1 MKKYVSEIFL
11 TADNV
16 KEKSW
21 LELIYAISSFNK
33 LFHTWNFYIKIELN
47 KVHYYVETNCVLP
60 TIINS
65 LSDFLIKKID
75 DEELDFPE
83 EYRNSLPYIIT
94 SKQKCVLDIYDRNE
108 VKHNRKLMWSKIK
121 IFPYKKDNYFSHTHL
136 FFEKSNG
143 KLICKKAFFNIPYL
157 LPSIDFSNRNRFF
170 YSKDASKYLN
180 IQKSL
185 HIFNSNKEKAFLKVD
200 TFPYLAGDNYLSLS
214 NYDFDRHSIIIGA
227 SGTGK
232 SKLISSLITNLNESF
247 SEKYKIVVIDPHASL
262 EDDVGGL
269 DSCRVL
275 DFNTLENSIDLF
287 MNENTNMVAST
298 ELTLELF
305 KNLFQDQYN
314 SKLERVLRHS
324 ISLLLE
330 KNMLNFNTLR
340 RLILDLSFRNKLLES
355 EEVADNVKE
364 FFLNDFNELK
374 NKSYQE
380 AISPILSFIDEMQAL
395 PAFRYQDN
403 IQNLKECIK
412 DNFVTIFSLN
422 QVTLGEKITKTIA
435 GLVMRQMLQLIQSY
449 SFDEHIIF
457 IIDEVAVVESP
468 ILSRFLSEAR
478 KYNLSLILAQQYF
491 NQISKELQ
499 SSIFANVINYYVFRL
514 SKMDASTLSPT
525 LQMEL
530 PANSSY
536 VKTKFVS
543 ELKNREC
550 ILRISSNGEILHA
563 FKAKTMNFTPIPKM
577 VRNQI
582 LNTYPIFAKKELM
595 LNKEEGNM
603 ESKFKFEVSKNI
615 NLKDL
620 MLSQSSSRK
629 KVANNG

>member
-287 MNENTNMVAST
+287 MNEDTNMVAST

-305 KNLFQDQYN
+305 KNLFQNQYN

-457 IIDEVAVVESP
+457 IIDEVSVVESP

>member
-1 MKKYVSEIFL
+1 MKKYISEIFL
-11 TADNV
+11 TTDNV

-21 LELIYAISSFNK
+21 LELIYAISNFNK
-33 LFHTWNFYIKIELN
+33 LFHTWNFYIKIKLN

-75 DEELDFPE
+75 DEELDYPE
-83 EYRNSLPYIIT
+83 EYRNSRPYIIT
-94 SKQKCVLDIYDRNE
+94 SKQKCILDIYDRNE
-108 VKHNRKLMWSKIK
+108 VKHNRKLIWSKIK

-143 KLICKKAFFNIPYL
+143 KVICKKALFNIPYL
-157 LPSIDFSNRNRFF
+157 FPSIDFSNRNRFF

-185 HIFNSNKEKAFLKVD
+185 HIFNRNKENAFLKVD
-200 TFPYLAGDNYLSLS
+200 AFPYLAGDNYLSLS
-214 NYDFDRHSIIIGA
+214 NYDFDRHSMIIGA

-247 SEKYKIVVIDPHASL
+247 NEKYKIVVIDPHASL

-287 MNENTNMVAST
+287 MNEDTNMVAST

-324 ISLLLE
+324 ISLLLA

-355 EEVADNVKE
+355 EEVSDNVKE

-403 IQNLKECIK
+403 IQNLKECIN

-457 IIDEVAVVESP
+457 IIDEVSVIESP

-491 NQISKELQ
+491 NQISQKLQ

-536 VKTKFVS
+536 LKTKFLS

-577 VRNQI
+577 VKNQI
-582 LNTYPIFAKKELM
+582 LNTYPIFAKKELT
-595 LNKEEGNM
+595 LSRKESNI

-629 KVANNG
+629 KVADNG

>member
-287 MNENTNMVAST
+287 MNEDTNMLAST

-305 KNLFQDQYN
+305 KNLFQNQYN

-457 IIDEVAVVESP
+457 IIDEVSVVESP

-582 LNTYPIFAKKELM
+582 LNKYPIFAKKELM

>member
-75 DEELDFPE
+75 DEELDFPK

-287 MNENTNMVAST
+287 MNEDTNMVAST

-324 ISLLLE
+324 ISLLLA

-355 EEVADNVKE
+355 EEVDDNVKE

-435 GLVMRQMLQLIQSY
+435 GLVMRQMLQLIQAY

-457 IIDEVAVVESP
+457 IIDEVSVVESP

-582 LNTYPIFAKKELM
+582 LNTYPIFAKKKLM

>member
-11 TADNV
+11 TTDNV

-21 LELIYAISSFNK
+21 LELIYAISRFNK

-75 DEELDFPE
+75 DEELNFPE
-83 EYRNSLPYIIT
+83 EYNASIPYIIT
-94 SKQKCVLDIYDRNE
+94 SKKKCVLDIYDRNE
-108 VKHNRKLMWSKIK
+108 VKHNRKLVWSKIK
-121 IFPYKKDNYFSHTHL
+121 IFPYKKDNYFSTTHL
-136 FFEKSNG
+136 FFEKANG
-143 KLICKKAFFNIPYL
+143 NVICKKAFFNTPYL
-157 LPSIDFSNRNRFF
+157 FPHIDFSNRNRFF
-170 YSKDASKYLN
+170 YSKEASKYLN

-185 HIFNSNKEKAFLKVD
+185 HIFNRNKENAFLKVD
-200 TFPYLAGDNYLSLS
+200 AFPYLAGDNYLSLS

-232 SKLISSLITNLNESF
+232 SKLISSLITNLNTNSN
-247 SEKYKIVVIDPHASL
+247 EKYKIVVIDPHASL
-262 EDDVGGL
+262 ENDVGGL
-269 DSCRVL
+269 DNCRVL

-287 MNENTNMVAST
+287 INDDTNMVAST

-305 KNLFQDQYN
+305 KNLFKDQYN

-340 RLILDLSFRNKLLES
+340 KLILDLSFRNKLLES
-355 EEVADNVKE
+355 EEVADNVKD

-380 AISPILSFIDEMQAL
+380 AISPILSFIDEMEAL
-395 PAFRYQDN
+395 PAFRYQGN
-403 IQNLKECIK
+403 MQNLKKCIN

-449 SFDEHIIF
+449 SFEEHIIF
-457 IIDEVAVVESP
+457 IIDEVSVVESP

-499 SSIFANVINYYVFRL
+499 SSIFTNVINYYVFRL

-536 VKTKFVS
+536 LKTKFLS

-550 ILRISSNGEILHA
+550 ILRVSSNGEILHA
-563 FKAKTMNFTPIPKM
+563 FKAKTMDFTPIPKM

-582 LNTYPIFAKKELM
+582 LNTYPIFAKKELI
-595 LNKEEGNM
+595 LSKEENRG
-603 ESKFKFEVSKNI
+603 ESKFKFEVNKNI
-615 NLKDL
+615 NLKEL

-629 KVANNG
+629 KVADNG

>member
-262 EDDVGGL
+262 EDDVEGL

-395 PAFRYQDN
+395 PAFRYRDN

-582 LNTYPIFAKKELM
+582 LNTYPIFAKKKLM

-629 KVANNG
+629 KVVNNG

>member
-11 TADNV
+11 TTDNV

-21 LELIYAISSFNK
+21 LELIYAISRFNK

-75 DEELDFPE
+75 DEELNFPE
-83 EYRNSLPYIIT
+83 EYNASIPYIIT
-94 SKQKCVLDIYDRNE
+94 SKKKCVLDIYDRNE
-108 VKHNRKLMWSKIK
+108 VKHNRKLVWSKIK
-121 IFPYKKDNYFSHTHL
+121 IFPYKKDNYFSTTHL
-136 FFEKSNG
+136 FFEKANG
-143 KLICKKAFFNIPYL
+143 NVICKKAFFNTPYL
-157 LPSIDFSNRNRFF
+157 FPHIDFSNRNRFF
-170 YSKDASKYLN
+170 YSKEASKYLN

-185 HIFNSNKEKAFLKVD
+185 HIFNRNKENAFLKVD
-200 TFPYLAGDNYLSLS
+200 AFPYLAGDNYLSLS

-232 SKLISSLITNLNESF
+232 SKLISSLITNLNTNSN
-247 SEKYKIVVIDPHASL
+247 EKYKIVVIDPHASL
-262 EDDVGGL
+262 ENDVGGL
-269 DSCRVL
+269 DNCRVL

-287 MNENTNMVAST
+287 INDDTNMVAST

-305 KNLFQDQYN
+305 KNLFKDQYN

-340 RLILDLSFRNKLLES
+340 KLILDLSFRNKLLES
-355 EEVADNVKE
+355 EEVADNVKD

-380 AISPILSFIDEMQAL
+380 AISPILSFIDEMEAL
-395 PAFRYQDN
+395 PAFRYQGN
-403 IQNLKECIK
+403 MQNLKKCIN

-449 SFDEHIIF
+449 SFEEHIIF
-457 IIDEVAVVESP
+457 IIDEVSVVESP

-536 VKTKFVS
+536 LKTKFLS

-550 ILRISSNGEILHA
+550 ILRVSSNGEILHA
-563 FKAKTMNFTPIPKM
+563 FKAKTMDFTPIPKM

-582 LNTYPIFAKKELM
+582 LNTYPIFAKKELI
-595 LNKEEGNM
+595 LSKEENRG
-603 ESKFKFEVSKNI
+603 ESKFKFEVNKNI
-615 NLKDL
+615 NLKEL

-629 KVANNG
+629 KVADNG

>member
-11 TADNV
+11 TSDNV

-21 LELIYAISSFNK
+21 LELIYAISRFNK

-75 DEELDFPE
+75 DEELNFPE
-83 EYRNSLPYIIT
+83 EYNTSIPYIIT
-94 SKQKCVLDIYDRNE
+94 SKQKRVLDIYDRNE
-108 VKHNRKLMWSKIK
+108 VKHNRKLVWSKIK
-121 IFPYKKDNYFSHTHL
+121 IFPYKKDNYFSTTHL
-136 FFEKSNG
+136 FFEKANG
-143 KLICKKAFFNIPYL
+143 KVICKKAFFNTPYL
-157 LPSIDFSNRNRFF
+157 FPHIDFSNRNRFF
-170 YSKDASKYLN
+170 YSKEASKYLN

-185 HIFNSNKEKAFLKVD
+185 HIFNGNKENAFLKVD
-200 TFPYLAGDNYLSLS
+200 AFPYLAGDNYLSLS

-232 SKLISSLITNLNESF
+232 SKLISSLITNLNTNSN
-247 SEKYKIVVIDPHASL
+247 EKYKIVVIDPHASL
-262 EDDVGGL
+262 ENDVGGL
-269 DSCRVL
+269 DNCRVL

-287 MNENTNMVAST
+287 MNEDTNMVAST

-305 KNLFQDQYN
+305 KNLFKDQYN

-340 RLILDLSFRNKLLES
+340 KLILDLSFRNKLLES
-355 EEVADNVKE
+355 EEVADNVKD

-403 IQNLKECIK
+403 TQNLKECISE
-412 DNFVTIFSLN
+412 NFVTIFSLN
-422 QVTLGEKITKTIA
+422 QVSLGEKITKTIA

-449 SFDEHIIF
+449 SFEEHIIF
-457 IIDEVAVVESP
+457 IIDEVSVVESP

-536 VKTKFVS
+536 LKTKFLS

-550 ILRISSNGEILHA
+550 ILRVSSNGEILHA
-563 FKAKTMNFTPIPKM
+563 FKAKTMDFIPIPKM

-582 LNTYPIFAKKELM
+582 LNTYPIFAKKELI
-595 LNKEEGNM
+595 LKKEENM
-603 ESKFKFEVSKNI
+603 GESKFKFEVNKNI
-615 NLKDL
+615 NLKEL

-629 KVANNG
+629 KVADNG

>member
-1 MKKYVSEIFL
+1 MKKYISEIFL
-11 TADNV
+11 TTDNV

-75 DEELDFPE
+75 EEELNFPE
-83 EYRNSLPYIIT
+83 EYRTSIPYIIT
-94 SKQKCVLDIYDRNE
+94 SNQKCVLDLYDKNE
-108 VKHNRKLMWSKIK
+108 VKYNRKLIWSKIK
-121 IFPYKKDNYFSHTHL
+121 IFPYKKDNYFSTTHL
-136 FFEKSNG
+136 FFEKANG
-143 KLICKKAFFNIPYL
+143 KLICKKAFFNTPYKFQ
-157 LPSIDFSNRNRFF
+157 SIDFSSRNRFF
-170 YSKDASKYLN
+170 YSKEASKYLN

-185 HIFNSNKEKAFLKVD
+185 HIFDDKEEKAFLKVD
-200 TFPYLAGDNYLSLS
+200 AFPYFAGDNYLSLS

-232 SKLISSLITNLNESF
+232 SKLISSLISNLNENF
-247 SEKYKIVVIDPHASL
+247 NEKYKIVVIDPHASL
-262 EDDVGGL
+262 ENDVGGL

-287 MNENTNMVAST
+287 INEDTNMVAST

-340 RLILDLSFRNKLLES
+340 RVILDLSFRNKLIES
-355 EEVADNVKE
+355 EGIQDNVKA

-380 AISPILSFIDEMQAL
+380 AISPILSFIDEMEAL
-395 PAFRYQDN
+395 PAFRYQGN
-403 IQNLKECIK
+403 MQNLKECIN

-435 GLVMRQMLQLIQSY
+435 GLVMRQMMQLIQAY

-457 IIDEVAVVESP
+457 VIDEVSVVESP

-530 PANSSY
+530 PADSSY
-536 VKTKFVS
+536 LKTKFLS

-563 FKAKTMNFTPIPKM
+563 FKAKTMDFIPIPKM

-582 LNTYPIFAKKELM
+582 LNIYPIFAKKELI
-595 LNKEEGNM
+595 LNKEENM
-603 ESKFKFEVSKNI
+603 GESKFKFDVNKNI
-615 NLKDL
+615 NLKEL

>member
-1 MKKYVSEIFL
+1 MKKYISEIFL
-11 TADNV
+11 TTDNV

-21 LELIYAISSFNK
+21 LELIYAISGFNK
-33 LFHTWNFYIKIELN
+33 LFHTWNFYIKIKLN

-65 LSDFLIKKID
+65 LSDFLIKKTD
-75 DEELDFPE
+75 NEELTLPE
-83 EYRNSLPYIIT
+83 EYRSSIPKVIT
-94 SKQKCVLDIYDRNE
+94 ANQKCVLDLYDKNE
-108 VKHNRKLMWSKIK
+108 VKHNRKLIWSKIR
-121 IFPYKKDNYFSHTHL
+121 IFPYKKDNYFSNTHL
-136 FFEKSNG
+136 FFEKANG
-143 KLICKKAFFNIPYL
+143 KIICKKALFNTPYIF
-157 LPSIDFSNRNRFF
+157 PSIDFSNRNRFF
-170 YSKDASKYLN
+170 YSKEASKYLN

-185 HIFNSNKEKAFLKVD
+185 HIFNENKENAFLKVD
-200 TFPYLAGDNYLSLS
+200 AFPYLAGDNYLSLS

-232 SKLISSLITNLNESF
+232 SKLISSLITNLNTNF
-247 SEKYKIVVIDPHASL
+247 NEKYKIVVIDPHAAL
-262 EDDVGGL
+262 ENDVGGL
-269 DSCRVL
+269 DNCRVL

-287 MNENTNMVAST
+287 MNEDTNMVAST

-305 KNLFQDQYN
+305 KNLFKDQYN

-324 ISLLLE
+324 VSLLLE

-340 RLILDLSFRNKLLES
+340 KLILDLSFRNKLLDTEDIQ
-355 EEVADNVKE
+355 DNVKD

-380 AISPILSFIDEMQAL
+380 AISPILSFIDDMQAL

-403 IQNLKECIK
+403 TQNLKECINE
-412 DNFVTIFSLN
+412 NFVTIFSLN
-422 QVTLGEKITKTIA
+422 QVALGEKITKTIA

-449 SFDEHIIF
+449 SFEEHIIF
-457 IIDEVAVVESP
+457 IIDEVSVVESP

-514 SKMDASTLSPT
+514 SKMDAFTLSPT

-536 VKTKFVS
+536 LKTKFLS

-550 ILRISSNGEILHA
+550 ILRVSSSGEILHA
-563 FKAKTMNFTPIPKM
+563 FKAKTMDFIPIPKM

-582 LNTYPIFAKKELM
+582 LNTYPIFAKKELI
-595 LNKEEGNM
+595 LNKEENSL
-603 ESKFKFEVSKNI
+603 ESKFKFDVNKNI
-615 NLKDL
+615 NLKEL

-629 KVANNG
+629 KVTDNG

>member
-11 TADNV
+11 TTDNV

-21 LELIYAISSFNK
+21 LELIYAISRFNK

-75 DEELDFPE
+75 DEELNFPE
-83 EYRNSLPYIIT
+83 EYNASIPYIIT
-94 SKQKCVLDIYDRNE
+94 SKKKCVLDIYDRNE
-108 VKHNRKLMWSKIK
+108 VKHNRKLVWSKIK
-121 IFPYKKDNYFSHTHL
+121 IFPYKKDNYFSTTHL
-136 FFEKSNG
+136 FFEKANG
-143 KLICKKAFFNIPYL
+143 NVICKKAFFNTPFL
-157 LPSIDFSNRNRFF
+157 FPHIDFSNRNRFF
-170 YSKDASKYLN
+170 YSKEASKYLN

-185 HIFNSNKEKAFLKVD
+185 HIFNRNKENAFLKVD
-200 TFPYLAGDNYLSLS
+200 AFPYLAGDNYLSLS

-232 SKLISSLITNLNESF
+232 SKLISSLITNLNTNSN
-247 SEKYKIVVIDPHASL
+247 EKYKIVVIDPHASL
-262 EDDVGGL
+262 ENDVGGL
-269 DSCRVL
+269 DNCRVL

-287 MNENTNMVAST
+287 INDDTNMVAST

-305 KNLFQDQYN
+305 KNLFKDQYN
-314 SKLERVLRHS
+314 SKLERMLRHS

-340 RLILDLSFRNKLLES
+340 KLILDLSFRNKLLES
-355 EEVADNVKE
+355 EEVADNVKD

-380 AISPILSFIDEMQAL
+380 AISPILSFIDEMEAL
-395 PAFRYQDN
+395 PAFRYQGN
-403 IQNLKECIK
+403 MQNLKKCIN

-422 QVTLGEKITKTIA
+422 QVSLGEKITKTIA

-449 SFDEHIIF
+449 SFEEHIIF
-457 IIDEVAVVESP
+457 IIDEVSVVESP

-536 VKTKFVS
+536 LKTKFLS

-550 ILRISSNGEILHA
+550 ILRVSSNGEILHA
-563 FKAKTMNFTPIPKM
+563 FKAKTMDFTPIPKM

-582 LNTYPIFAKKELM
+582 LNTYPIFAKKELI
-595 LNKEEGNM
+595 LSKEENRG
-603 ESKFKFEVSKNI
+603 ESKFKFEVNKNI
-615 NLKDL
+615 NLKEL

>member
-269 DSCRVL
+269 DSCMVL

-457 IIDEVAVVESP
+457 IIDEVSVVESP

-582 LNTYPIFAKKELM
+582 LNTYPIFAKKKLM

-629 KVANNG
+629 KVVNNG